1 MKLLKNSDIKLD
13 LSWQA
18 ILADEFEKP
27 YMYELKNFL
36 TTEKQLGKKIYP
48 SEDLIFNALN
58 STLFDDVKVV
68 ILGQDPYHRP
78 NQAHGL
84 CFSVMPGVRL
94 PPSLKNVYKE
104 LATDVDV
111 QTPNHGSLQMWA
123 DQGVLLLNAMLT
135 VEHGKAGAHQGKGW
149 EAFTD
154 SVIRS
159 LNDQREGLVYLLW
172 GSYAN
177 KKGEFIDRDKNLVLE
192 SPHPS
197 PFSAHRGFLGN
208 QHFSKTNAYLKAK
221 GREEI
226 NWQVPSQPD

>member
-1 MKLLKNSDIKLD
+1 MKSSDIHLD
-13 LSWQA
+13 SSWLH

-36 TTEKQLGKKIYP
+36 KTEKQQGKKIYP
-48 SEDLIFNALN
+48 PEELIFNALN
-58 STLFDDVKVV
+58 STPFDDVKVV
-68 ILGQDPYHRP
+68 VLGQDPYHRP

-84 CFSVMPGVRL
+84 CFSVMPGVPL

-104 LATDVDV
+104 LATDVGV
-111 QTPNHGSLQMWA
+111 ERPGHGSLQSWA
-123 DQGVLLLNAMLT
+123 DQGILLLNAMLT
-135 VEHGKAGAHQGKGW
+135 VERGKAGAHQGKGW

-172 GSYAN
+172 GSYAQ
-177 KKGEFIDRDKNLVLE
+177 KKGEFIDRDKNLVLQ

-208 QHFSKTNAYLKAK
+208 QHFSKTNAYLETK
-221 GREEI
+221 GIETI